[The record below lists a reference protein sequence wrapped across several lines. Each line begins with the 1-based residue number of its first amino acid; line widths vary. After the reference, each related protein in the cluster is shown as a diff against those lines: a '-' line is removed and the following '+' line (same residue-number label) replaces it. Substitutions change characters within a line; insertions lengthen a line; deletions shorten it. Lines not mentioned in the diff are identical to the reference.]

1 MTTIYI
7 WRSCCECVNV
17 GWLAGWLSDVCM
29 SDCLSLSFW
38 FTLNICVVC
47 RLKPRYGLFN
57 FFLFYNIQQ
66 STWMF
71 RVVLCSTHT
80 LNEQFDVVLV
90 VGFTICRSTHRARS
104 KKIIQ
109 IVSYFVC
116 PLITRN
122 TNTLNFTTGKCS
134 KQILRFLSF
143 VWNWIEWRLQKQQKK
158 ISIYFFLCL
167 LFSDL
172 TRNDSLVFICGCL
185 CSTEF
190 MFDIWCCST
199 LIAQYDRSFF
209 LFDKIQVYSV
219 CNRNN
224 I

>member
-1 MTTIYI
+1 
-7 WRSCCECVNV
+7 
-17 GWLAGWLSDVCM
+17 
-29 SDCLSLSFW
+29 
-38 FTLNICVVC
+38 
-47 RLKPRYGLFN
+47 
-57 FFLFYNIQQ
+57 
-66 STWMF
+66 MF
-71 RVVLCSTHT
+71 RIVLCSTHS

-90 VGFTICRSTHRARS
+90 VGFTICRSTHRALS

-134 KQILRFLSF
+134 KQILCFLSF
-143 VWNWIEWRLQKQQKK
+143 VWNWIKWRLQKQQKK

-172 TRNDSLVFICGCL
+172 TRNDSLVFICGCGCL

-209 LFDKIQVYSV
+209 FVRQNSGILSL
-219 CNRNN
+219 
-224 I
+224 